1 MATYIALN
9 YNTFFEEQ
17 NASQSDFS
25 SITSPNSISYSLIL
39 TSSTPWTI
47 GGGRYMVYQVAALS
61 DGYTIDSTWFIH
73 SYGGNIGSIDDL
85 PLNSKIVY
93 ATSNTGTF
101 SGNGFSTGTL
111 YYSSNSFAN
120 PKQSNTWSSETNPGG
135 VAGTSY
141 TYYNKQT
148 STVSSGKCT
157 NSNFCPTSSYGV
169 SIVELYHSTNG
180 VSNATGLYTSIIN
193 KGASQPI
200 WPDGTYKSWIY
211 DYKRTANTGSSYP
224 ARINGTERKVFA
236 IHNTTGGDCNLA
248 IAYGGSTSTTLS
260 DTNYTIGAFGYTKVA
275 YNTWA
280 HHTTEGKHYY
290 SITVNKDN
298 QFIET
303 RLQLEAGSAYT
314 IKMHTYSE
322 ASYDGIIIST
332 KKLSS
337 FSGQL
342 TSTGEA
348 RCSGVDTKVT
358 YTLPSS
364 TSTRTLYIY
373 FRTDQS
379 TLKGPGEV
387 DSGGASISTISNYST
402 GDVEIYKDNV
412 YVVTFNANGG
422 NFGTVSTKTTNVI
435 VGQSLNLNT
444 ITKPTRTGW
453 DFYKWSV
460 GNTYFNFVS
469 NPYTPKGDVTLYA
482 IWDNFPK
489 FTELSDKSVYCTDD
503 CIAASSTQGSK
514 SIKLF
519 SGTGMTCK
527 LGTVTYYSSRSSVYP
542 VGSPSSPISGATIQ
556 PVGTDNNVTVP
567 AGTPAGDYIASITVY
582 TSASTNK
589 PGSYY
594 GPTDNTTVTYQIP
607 FTIKATTLTY
617 GPVQYMTHTPD
628 GELTNGD
635 ITQQEN
641 FPAGQFTISTDNI
654 GEYFTIYGVFKQAVS
669 CNNGTQREGN
679 VTVQGWETLPDYEP
693 GGTTVSSLGTT
704 PTDSYTYTFTFERDG
719 IDGFRYMVRG
729 EGSKWFIKNI
739 TSGLRSA
746 NALTNISLSLGS
758 SSINYN
764 STTTATVTAK
774 YTSGSSKDV
783 TDSLSTSPSAT
794 SNYIKSGDTSVVTVS

>member
-1 MATYIALN
+1 MATYIGLN

-373 FRTDQS
+373 FRTNQS

-435 VGQSLNLNT
+435 VGTSLNLNT
-444 ITKPTRTGW
+444 VEKPTRGGW
-453 DFYKWSV
+453 KFYGWSV
-460 GNTYFNFVS
+460 GTGFNFAP
-469 NPYTPKGDVTLYA
+469 NNIYTPKKNVTIYA

-514 SIKLF
+514 SIRLF
-519 SGTGMTCK
+519 TSGMTCSK
-527 LGTVTYYSSRSSVYP
+527 GDVTCYTSRSKVYP
-542 VGSPSSPISGATIQ
+542 VGSPNSPISGATIQ

-582 TSASTNK
+582 TSASPAS

-594 GPTDNTTVTYQIP
+594 GPTSDTPVTYNIP

-635 ITQQEN
+635 ITQQKN

-746 NALTNISLSLGS
+746 NALTGISLSLGS

-794 SNYIKSGDTSVVTVS
+794 SNYIKSGDTSIVTIS